1 MKRIVSLLLICV
13 MCIHLYPCTV
23 KASTESNLIKY
34 DIDAMHDQAMDYYK
48 RYASEHTEH
57 LDFALISVAAA
68 VYKYQAVFVYP
79 IECVD
84 GIKYEM
90 VMCFS
95 TDQDMTYTC
104 SEGSA
109 HVTGF
114 LQCRFIFEKDDYS
127 SFQYTYC
134 LAPTTAYFSLTKKLP
149 IEALKKYNNFKLT
162 YNNDVDKTYEYR
174 APANLFN
181 TMTQAVLES
190 SYFKLD
196 SDHDG
201 LPDVM
206 EINGIAVS
214 DDERITTNPFD
225 KHSDK
230 DGLTDGEELVLA
242 PVDQKTP
249 VTPINYK
256 VTKISD
262 PTKEDTDGDGLDDMK
277 EVRGFKFESLNG
289 EIKLFK
295 GDPLHK
301 GIAGGY
307 CGELT
312 IVSCTNKPFGHAFLV
327 YQSFI
332 DDILDF
338 RGFTKGYNYTTWSP
352 SQPRLYEIKPFE
364 YVALGNAGNNATASS
379 SHSQLSEFESTGVDN
394 DDAGVFFNREFA
406 VEVQMDNKNKE
417 FEHNYDQN
425 YALSKLVDKSEINI
439 VVEWLSKNNWYNLRN
454 HNCAHTAVGAWNSI
468 CGEEYFTIKKVL
480 DDSILDLADY
490 AKILLVP
497 SIGIRD
503 GVDKIIYEA
512 SPAYLKDQISNYPD
526 SFVFNMDK
534 VLDKELH

>member
-262 PTKEDTDGDGLDDMK
+262 PTKEDTDGDGLDDGYEVKKSKTDPMK
-277 EVRGFKFESLNG
+277 PDTDWDGLNDG
-289 EIKLFK
+289 YEGKPSK
-295 GDPLHK
+295 TDPLKADTDKDGAIDSRDRKPLEHSDRLYNRESAFIYSQMYYK
-301 GIAGGY
+301 EYNNDYPAMKYGDCANFVSQCIYAGGLEMNDEWHMRRI
-307 CGELT
+307 GIFDSISLEPHNLSFSWSKTWT
-312 IVSCTNKPFGHAFLV
+312 IANEQYHYFKDNYGVET
-327 YQSFI
+327 YRI
-332 DDILDF
+332 D
-338 RGFTKGYNYTTWSP
+338 P
-352 SQPRLYEIKPFE
+352 
-364 YVALGNAGNNATASS
+364 
-379 SHSQLSEFESTGVDN
+379 
-394 DDAGVFFNREFA
+394 
-406 VEVQMDNKNKE
+406 
-417 FEHNYDQN
+417 
-425 YALSKLVDKSEINI
+425 
-439 VVEWLSKNNWYNLRN
+439 
-454 HNCAHTAVGAWNSI
+454 
-468 CGEEYFTIKKVL
+468 
-480 DDSILDLADY
+480 DDSISEFLSNHDIQKGELLYFNEPYESEDQDVHHASIISAIEDDDIFY
-490 AKILLVP
+490 AAHTRSYQKQSLTSKIVEVYQE
-497 SIGIRD
+497 GEHKGER
-503 GVDKIIYEA
+503 II
-512 SPAYLKDQISNYPD
+512 NYVYIIKMSD
-526 SFVFNMDK
+526 A
-534 VLDKELH
+534 L